1 MSNDPSQ
8 SEPQPVTE
16 PEEEYVTATQAWQL
30 MGISNARLAQ
40 MLASGEVPFLP
51 HPRHKQIKRI
61 PMSFIRQWLK
71 EAGPPLKR
79 KRKKP
84 KKTSRSDAPQID
96 WAA

>member
-1 MSNDPSQ
+1 MNDAPSE
-8 SEPQPVTE
+8 SAPQPSEE

-40 MLASGEVPFLP
+40 MLARGEVPYLP

-79 KRKKP
+79 KRKRTRKAP
-84 KKTSRSDAPQID
+84 RPHAPQID
-96 WAA
+96 RAA

>member
-1 MSNDPSQ
+1 MNEEPSE
-8 SEPQPVTE
+8 SEKQPSE
-16 PEEEYVTATQAWQL
+16 DQEEEYVTATQAWQL

-40 MLASGEVPFLP
+40 MIARGEVPFLP

-79 KRKKP
+79 KRKRTR
-84 KKTSRSDAPQID
+84 KTPRTNAPQID
-96 WAA
+96 RAA